1 VRRSLR
7 FALPLAALALAGGAG
22 PAAAQAQAAS
32 AEVGGGSTTL
42 TLDPATAGVL
52 TANGVTVAPVDP
64 AAPSGGGIAF
74 PVTGGSAD
82 PATLAG
88 SVRHAGGL
96 RITAGGKALVLKN
109 FTYTITAKG
118 ASLSASV
125 GGARLR
131 ILELS
136 LANASVSKG
145 GLSASAS
152 GIEATLSNGAANALN
167 ATFGVSLFSGGL
179 AIGTVDTTVTFAEA
193 ILEGGQTELAFDPGA
208 VAALT
213 SLGITPS
220 GTGAAVPTAAGLAFP
235 ITTGR
240 LAVPSLAGLIG
251 HEGGIQLTSSEGKLV
266 LKDFIVSTDGSPYL
280 SAIVR
285 GQRVRVLNLDLSGLT
300 VAISGQEVTV
310 GGVGAKLTA
319 TAAKVLNQEF
329 GTSAFTAGLT
339 LGTATVSST
348 LR

>member
-1 VRRSLR
+1 
-7 FALPLAALALAGGAG
+7 LALVGAAAG
-22 PAAAQAQAAS
+22 PAAAQAAS

-52 TANGVTVAPVDP
+52 TANGVAVAPVDP

-74 PVTGGSAD
+74 PVTGGEAD

-88 SVRHAGGL
+88 SVRHSGGL
-96 RITAGGKALVLKN
+96 RFTAGGKSLVLKN
-109 FTYTITAKG
+109 FTYTIGSKG

-125 GGARLR
+125 GGGRLR

-136 LANASVSKG
+136 LAGASVSKD
-145 GLSASAS
+145 GLSVSAS
-152 GIEATLSNGAANALN
+152 GIQATLSNGAANALN
-167 ATFGVSLFSGGL
+167 GFFGVSLFSGGL
-179 AIGTVDTTVTFAEA
+179 AVGTVQTTVDFAEA
-193 ILEGGQTELAFDPGA
+193 ILEGGQTELALDPGA

-213 SLGITPS
+213 SLGIAPS
-220 GTGAAVPTAAGLAFP
+220 GVGAAVPTAAGLAFP

-240 LAVPSLAGLIG
+240 LAVPSLAGTIG
-251 HEGGIQLTSSEGKLV
+251 HAGGIQLTSSEGKLV
-266 LKDFIVSTDGSPYL
+266 LKDFIVSTEGSPYL

-285 GQRVRVLNLDLSGLT
+285 GQRVRILNLDLSGLT
-300 VAISGQEVTV
+300 VSIAGQDVTV
-310 GGVGAKLTA
+310 GGVAAELTA